1 MYFPVLIAR
10 EVECLELNVGLEQ
23 KYEVARPGIPLS
35 FYHGSSINGLCD
47 LCERIDGSWQPVLS
61 LVIKAARSIL
71 AVENDPP
78 TVHPQSRSIAEIQL
92 DGCDSGLRESLW
104 IRSSYCRAL

>member
-1 MYFPVLIAR
+1 
-10 EVECLELNVGLEQ
+10 
-23 KYEVARPGIPLS
+23 
-35 FYHGSSINGLCD
+35 
-47 LCERIDGSWQPVLS
+47 
-61 LVIKAARSIL
+61 VIKAARSIL